1 MASSDTD
8 ISPAITSCEVETSPT
23 SDKGHAQLPAC
34 TTEKTLSAAST
45 SSSKPT
51 RCINYCVSWFTY
63 CFSSFFLLLAN
74 CLLPCKAL
82 HEQNLVGH
90 VLSTHTHS
98 SSILHR
104 NLFFCAVLF
113 AVLVIKADFRQNSA
127 KPELEIMSLGMWLYG
142 REQRVGGIFICLPSL
157 NCYCA
162 LLLLEVL
169 W

>member
-8 ISPAITSCEVETSPT
+8 ISPAITSSEVETSHT

-34 TTEKTLSAAST
+34 TTEKTLSAALT

-104 NLFFCAVLF
+104 NLFSVLF
-113 AVLVIKADFRQNSA
+113 CLLYWSSRQISGKIQLSHSWKSWVWEYDYMVVSN
-127 KPELEIMSLGMWLYG
+127 GWVVFLY
-142 REQRVGGIFICLPSL
+142 VFPP
-157 NCYCA
+157 
-162 LLLLEVL
+162 
-169 W
+169 

>member
-8 ISPAITSCEVETSPT
+8 ISPAITSCEVETSHT

-34 TTEKTLSAAST
+34 TTEKTLSAALT

-104 NLFFCAVLF
+104 NLFSVLF
-113 AVLVIKADFRQNSA
+113 CLLYWSSRQISGKIQLSHSWKSWVWECDYMVVSN
-127 KPELEIMSLGMWLYG
+127 GWVVFLY
-142 REQRVGGIFICLPSL
+142 VFPP
-157 NCYCA
+157 
-162 LLLLEVL
+162 
-169 W
+169 